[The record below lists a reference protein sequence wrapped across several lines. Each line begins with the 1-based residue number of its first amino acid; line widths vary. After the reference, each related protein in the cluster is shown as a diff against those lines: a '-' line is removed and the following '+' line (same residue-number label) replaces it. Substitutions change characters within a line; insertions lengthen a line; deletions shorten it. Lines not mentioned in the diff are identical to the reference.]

1 MNRHQNCWIE
11 LLLQENIILNVCF
24 SLFSGFVAYKLKE
37 PNKTKLPLD
46 TNFFKYNRSCARSAT
61 FINAREISGRF
72 KLSPGSYVIIPTT
85 FEPNEEGDY
94 ILRIFAEKMPAV
106 KQVQ

>member
-1 MNRHQNCWIE
+1 MTARKYHIE
-11 LLLQENIILNVCF
+11 YFFTLL
-24 SLFSGFVAYKLKE
+24 SGFVAYKLQE

-72 KLSPGSYVIIPTT
+72 KLSPGTYVIIPTT
-85 FEPNEEGDY
+85 FEPNEEGDF
-94 ILRIFAEKMPAV
+94 ILRIFAEKCQP
-106 KQVQ
+106 